1 MIIDILE
8 ALKGLVENYCNANG
22 IDCVVSIM
30 PDATAINNDK
40 WYFFVDIDE
49 INYVKNTSISVG
61 ATYDIK
67 IGIAKRVN
75 NYREFISGIS
85 LFIDEL
91 CRHIMTTIA
100 VTQLT
105 IGEYGYDEV
114 NKVGALSIV
123 AKVGVE

>member
-8 ALKGLVENYCNANG
+8 ALKGLIENYCNTND

-40 WYFFVDIDE
+40 WYFFIDIDE
-49 INYVKNTSISVG
+49 INYVKNTTINIG

-114 NKVGALSIV
+114 NKIGALSII